1 MSKNSKA
8 EVIAA
13 VRERYWKAK
22 KTQKSQILDEPV
34 ATTGY
39 NRKYAINLLRHE
51 KHGLSTTKLGSLL
64 KKPNPSAHLYALGR
78 GTRRLYGG

>member
-1 MSKNSKA
+1 MMSRKSKA

-22 KTQKSQILDEPV
+22 KTQKSQILDELV

-39 NRKYAINLLRHE
+39 NRKYAINLLRH
-51 KHGLSTTKLGSLL
+51 KKRKTSLVKPGR
-64 KKPNPSAHLYALGR
+64 KKVYRGDVVKILEQMACGGFAL
-78 GTRRLYGG
+78 

>member
-1 MSKNSKA
+1 MSKKSKA

-22 KTQKSQILDEPV
+22 KTQKSQILDELV

-51 KHGLSTTKLGSLL
+51 KHKTSH
-64 KKPNPSAHLYALGR
+64 KKPGRKKVYRGDVVKILEQMACGGFAL
-78 GTRRLYGG
+78 